1 MLNSSSAKME
11 KGLMATNF
19 FLKNQTSFYRG
30 KVRDVYSIGNEH
42 LVMVACDRISAF
54 DHVLPRAIPHKGEV
68 LTQLAAYFLDA
79 TTDIVPNWKISTPD
93 PNVTL
98 GIKCETI
105 PIEIVVRGYLCGH
118 AWRIYKTGERMICGV
133 RMPDGLKENDKF
145 PEPIITPA
153 TKNSEGHDEDIS
165 VNDIIEKKITSK
177 KNMEAICKIS
187 LKLYERGVAMA
198 AERGLILVD
207 TKYEFGLHNKSI
219 MLIDEVHTPDSSRFF
234 YLDSYDTLQKAGK
247 PQKQLSK
254 EFVREWL
261 MENGFQGLE
270 GQVVPDMT
278 DEFVNSVTERY
289 TELFEAMTG
298 RTFVERDYNKV
309 LDTIEENINNAIST
323 IQHS

>member
-1 MLNSSSAKME
+1 ME
-11 KGLMATNF
+11 KGLMATNYF
-19 FLKNQTSFYRG
+19 FKDQTSFYRG
-30 KVRDVYSIGNEH
+30 KVRDVYMIKNDH
-42 LVMVACDRISAF
+42 IIMVACDRISAF

-79 TTDIVPNWKISTPD
+79 TTDIIQNWKTSVPD

-98 GIKCETI
+98 GIRCEAI

-133 RMPDGLKENDKF
+133 KMPDGLKENDKF
-145 PEPIITPA
+145 PQPIVTPA
-153 TKNSEGHDEDIS
+153 TKNQEGHDEDVS
-165 VNDIIEKKITSK
+165 VEDIIARKVCSKKIVDQMVDT
-177 KNMEAICKIS
+177 A
-187 LKLYERGVAMA
+187 LKLYERGVNMA

-207 TKYEFGLHNKSI
+207 TKYEFGLHDKKL

-234 YLDSYDTLQKAGK
+234 YLDAYEKLQKAGK

-270 GQVVPDMT
+270 GQLIPEMT
-278 DEFVNSVTERY
+278 DEFVSSVTERY

-298 RTFVERDYNKV
+298 KTFEGRDYHHV
-309 LDTIEENINNAIST
+309 LDTIEENINRVISAI
-323 IQHS
+323 

>member
-1 MLNSSSAKME
+1 ME

-30 KVRDVYSIGNEH
+30 KVRDVYSIGNDH

-98 GIKCETI
+98 GIKCETV

-165 VNDIIEKKITSK
+165 LNDIIERKITSK
-177 KNMEAICKIS
+177 KNMETIYKIS
-187 LKLYERGVAMA
+187 LKLYQRGVSMA

-207 TKYEFGLHNKSI
+207 TKYEFGLHDKSI

-234 YLDSYDTLQKAGK
+234 YSDSYDSLQKAGK

>member
-1 MLNSSSAKME
+1 MLNSTSAKME

-30 KVRDVYSIGNEH
+30 KVRDVYSIDNDH

-79 TTDIVPNWKISTPD
+79 TTDIVPNWKIAMPD
-93 PNVTL
+93 PNVTI

-145 PEPIITPA
+145 PDPIITPA

-165 VNDIIEKKITSK
+165 LEDIIDKKITSK
-177 KNMEAICKIS
+177 KNIETIYKIS

-198 AERGLILVD
+198 AEHGLILVD
-207 TKYEFGLHNKSI
+207 TKYEFGIHDKSV

-298 RTFVERDYNKV
+298 RTFVGRDYNKV
-309 LDTIEENINNAIST
+309 LDTIEENINNAISSL
-323 IQHS
+323 QN

>member
-1 MLNSSSAKME
+1 MLNSTSAKME

-30 KVRDVYSIGNEH
+30 KVRDVYSIGNDH

>member
-30 KVRDVYSIGNEH
+30 KVRDVYSIDNDH

-79 TTDIVPNWKISTPD
+79 TTDIVPNWKIATPD
-93 PNVTL
+93 PNVTI

-118 AWRIYKTGERMICGV
+118 AWRIYKTGERIICGV

-165 VNDIIEKKITSK
+165 LEDIIDKKITSK
-177 KNMEAICKIS
+177 KNIETIYKIS

-207 TKYEFGLHNKSI
+207 TKYEFGLHDKSV

-234 YLDSYDTLQKAGK
+234 YSDSYDSLQKAGK

-309 LDTIEENINNAIST
+309 LDTIEENINNAISSL
-323 IQHS
+323 QN

>member
-1 MLNSSSAKME
+1 MLNSTSAKME

-30 KVRDVYSIGNEH
+30 KVRDVYSIGNDH

-187 LKLYERGVAMA
+187 LKLYERGVSMA